1 MNSHLPVGRLADR
14 LHSLP
19 RERAWF
25 AILLSVTALA
35 LANAHFPRIGLAPL
49 YMPIVCAACWA
60 LGSRAGY
67 LVAIVAAVL
76 AVVPHLAELPGLSP
90 ALLGARM
97 AVRAVTYVIV
107 AAIVLSFRRSFDR
120 EHHLAVRDRMT
131 DALNKE
137 TFRERVIHRL
147 DLAVPARQTFLL
159 AILDLDDF
167 KFDAGALATQPPSA
181 RMARSGNDKAV
192 LGMALPRG
200 LAADRR
206 NRPASAWL
214 RAVRRNAAVPEAP
227 ALADRV

>member
-49 YMPIVCAACWA
+49 YIPIVCAACWA

-97 AVRAVTYVIV
+97 AVAVIDALEIV
-107 AAIVLSFRRSFDR
+107 EIEDR
-120 EHHLAVRDRMT
+120 EQEGLPGR
-131 DALNKE
+131 
-137 TFRERVIHRL
+137 HR
-147 DLAVPARQTFLL
+147 
-159 AILDLDDF
+159 
-167 KFDAGALATQPPSA
+167 
-181 RMARSGNDKAV
+181 
-192 LGMALPRG
+192 
-200 LAADRR
+200 
-206 NRPASAWL
+206 
-214 RAVRRNAAVPEAP
+214 
-227 ALADRV
+227 

>member
-49 YMPIVCAACWA
+49 YIPIVCAACWA

-90 ALLGARM
+90 ALLGARI

-120 EHHLAVRDRMT
+120 EHHLAARDRMT

-147 DLAVPARQTFLL
+147 DLAMPARQSFLL

-167 KFDAGALATQPPSA
+167 KGV
-181 RMARSGNDKAV
+181 N
-192 LGMALPRG
+192 
-200 LAADRR
+200 
-206 NRPASAWL
+206 N
-214 RAVRRNAAVPEAP
+214 
-227 ALADRV
+227 

>member
-76 AVVPHLAELPGLSP
+76 AVVPHLAELLGSGLVDHSQK
-90 ALLGARM
+90 M
-97 AVRAVTYVIV
+97 TV
-107 AAIVLSFRRSFDR
+107 AAR
-120 EHHLAVRDRMT
+120 
-131 DALNKE
+131 
-137 TFRERVIHRL
+137 
-147 DLAVPARQTFLL
+147 
-159 AILDLDDF
+159 AIAE
-167 KFDAGALATQPPSA
+167 K
-181 RMARSGNDKAV
+181 KAV
-192 LGMALPRG
+192 GQR
-200 LAADRR
+200 
-206 NRPASAWL
+206 S
-214 RAVRRNAAVPEAP
+214 
-227 ALADRV
+227 